1 MTSTVIRSVDALRK
15 WRAQH
20 TDSIGLVMTMGC
32 LHAGHAALLRE
43 SVKHNDITVLTIF
56 TNPTQ
61 FNQTADFESYPQ
73 TIDADITLAE
83 ACQVDVIFVP
93 SYQDMYP
100 DDYRYRISETQ
111 FSQVMEG
118 AHRPGHFEGML
129 TIVSKMMILV
139 RATRAYF
146 GEKDYQQLQ
155 LVRGMT
161 QALFME
167 TEVVGVPTVRE
178 PDQLALSSRN
188 TRLRSD
194 QKPIAARFPQILLA
208 AKTAEH
214 ATQCLRAEGFDV
226 EYIEEYDGR
235 RLGAVCLGGVR
246 LIDNVVLKGRES
258 C

>member
-32 LHAGHAALLRE
+32 LHEGHTALLRE

-61 FNQTADFESYPQ
+61 FNKITDFESYPK
-73 TIDADITLAE
+73 TVDADIALAE
-83 ACQVDVIFVP
+83 VCQVDVIFMP
-93 SYQDMYP
+93 SYRDMYP
-100 DDYRYRISETQ
+100 DDYGYRVSETQ
-111 FSQVMEG
+111 LSQVMEG
-118 AHRPGHFEGML
+118 KYRPGHFEGML
-129 TIVSKMMILV
+129 TIVSKMMMLM

-146 GEKDYQQLQ
+146 GEKDYQQLL
-155 LVRGMT
+155 LVQGMAK
-161 QALFME
+161 ALFIE

-178 PDQLALSSRN
+178 QGQLALSSRN
-188 TRLRSD
+188 TRLSSD
-194 QKPIAARFPQILLA
+194 QKAIAARFPQILLA

-214 ATQCLRAEGFDV
+214 AAQCLRAEGFDV
-226 EYIEEYDGR
+226 EYVEEYNGR

-246 LIDNVVLKGRES
+246 LIDNIVLKGKES